1 MMALLGAHSLYC
13 ERQAATTV
21 TEAPSLVCSSLGWR
35 RSRLGVGQGQ
45 AGCPP
50 QLPLCT
56 PQSQMHQQLPMGYG
70 GGGEMGTSRAGG
82 PTTSCLGALPRGTL
96 ASPSSEP
103 CEETAAPRPGS
114 PRCPGQPT
122 SVACRIKSA
131 SRPADLGKKPQSLG
145 PGQPGEQSCICCLGV
160 LGLGWGCWLAVASS
174 GLELGF

>member
-70 GGGEMGTSRAGG
+70 GAVKWGRAGRGAPPHPVWGLCQGAPLPLPAQSRARRRR
-82 PTTSCLGALPRGTL
+82 PRGP
-96 ASPSSEP
+96 ARP
-103 CEETAAPRPGS
+103 AAPGS
-114 PRCPGQPT
+114 QREWLAELSQPAGQRT
-122 SVACRIKSA
+122 
-131 SRPADLGKKPQSLG
+131 LGRSHSP
-145 PGQPGEQSCICCLGV
+145 
-160 LGLGWGCWLAVASS
+160 LGLANRGNKAAFVA
-174 GLELGF
+174 